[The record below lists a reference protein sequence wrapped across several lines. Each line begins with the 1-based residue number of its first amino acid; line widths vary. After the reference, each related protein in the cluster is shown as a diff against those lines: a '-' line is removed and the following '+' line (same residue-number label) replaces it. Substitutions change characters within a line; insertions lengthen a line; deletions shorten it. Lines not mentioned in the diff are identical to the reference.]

1 MDLQWRFLWWGMARY
16 NAAMIPLRLHRLLFV
31 LFAISAFLA
40 LVDGVLLRLGLSH
53 QASGVL
59 SGGVAGLMVFFLAYQ
74 GGGVLVFCGKGLV
87 DSPERR
93 ARIRAA
99 LYDIGIL
106 EERRKGKRRSEGR
119 SDLAAANEAERRVT
133 DRRSQVGHPPGKQ
146 LMYVSV
152 VDSER
157 FIAITVN
164 SGDTHRAFV
173 STRMVD
179 SLTHGALCGVL
190 AHEYGHV
197 DNQHPIKQATI
208 LGLVA
213 AVKFWIGVPVGA
225 VVVLLLAY
233 LFMLREWEFVADAAA
248 VKRTSPEDVL
258 AAFDEYRLIE
268 GDNDLSR
275 FSEFFSGYPS
285 FRRRIAAI
293 NGNLVMYHE
302 GSS

>member
-1 MDLQWRFLWWGMARY
+1 MVRDDKRLPY
-16 NAAMIPLRLHRLLFV
+16 NAAMIPLRLHRLLLV
-31 LFAISAFLA
+31 LFAVSAFLA
-40 LVDGVLLRLGLSH
+40 LVDDVFLRWGLSH
-53 QASGVL
+53 QASGML
-59 SGGVAGLMVFFLAYQ
+59 SGVVAGLMVFFLAYQ
-74 GGGVLVFCGKGLV
+74 GGRVLVFCGKGLV
-87 DSPERR
+87 DEPERR

-99 LYDIGIL
+99 LYDIGML
-106 EERRKGKRRSEGR
+106 EERRKGKRRKEGR
-119 SDLAAANEAERRVT
+119 AALAAANEAERRAT
-133 DRRSQVGHPPGKQ
+133 DRRTQAGPPPGKQ

-152 VDSER
+152 VDSDR

-179 SLTHGALCGVL
+179 SLTHGALRGVL

-197 DNQHPIKQATI
+197 DNRHPIKQAAI

-213 AVKFWIGVPVGA
+213 AVKFGIGVPVGA

-268 GDNDLSR
+268 GDKDLSR
-275 FSEFFSGYPS
+275 FSEFFSGHPS

-293 NGNLVMYHE
+293 NGNLAISPE
-302 GSS
+302 GRG

>member
-1 MDLQWRFLWWGMARY
+1 
-16 NAAMIPLRLHRLLFV
+16 MIPLRLHRVLLLLFGV
-31 LFAISAFLA
+31 SAFLA
-40 LVDGVLLRLGLSH
+40 IVDGIFLRWGMSH
-53 QASGVL
+53 QTSDVL
-59 SGGVAGLMVFFLAYQ
+59 SGLVAGLMVFYIAYQ
-74 GGGVLVFCGKGLV
+74 GGKVLVFCGKRLV
-87 DSPERR
+87 DDPERR

-99 LYDIGIL
+99 LYDIGII
-106 EERRKGKRRSEGR
+106 EERRKGKRRKEGR
-119 SDLAAANEAERRVT
+119 AALAAANEIERRVA
-133 DRRSQVGHPPGKQ
+133 DRRKQVGPPPGKK

-152 VDSER
+152 VNSER

-179 SLTHGALCGVL
+179 SLTHGALRGVL

-197 DNQHPIKQATI
+197 VNRHPIKQATI
-208 LGLVA
+208 LGLVS
-213 AVKFWIGVPVGA
+213 AVKFGVGIPVGA

-258 AAFDEYRLIE
+258 AAFYEYRLIE
-268 GDNDLSR
+268 GDKDLSR
-275 FSEFFSGYPS
+275 LSEFFCGHPS

-293 NGNLVMYHE
+293 NESLAVSPGR
-302 GSS
+302 GD